1 MHERLVGTIILSRYG
16 AEVLTDNKV
25 VSENIAVPPRY
36 LRGATDGDKV
46 IVEILRDATRKQP
59 PMGKIIDVLGHSGE
73 NDTEMHAI
81 LAEYGLPYDYPKQA
95 EQEAAEIDSDISTQ
109 EIYRRRDMRDVLTF
123 TIDPFDAKDF
133 DDALS
138 FQIIKSP
145 NGETNGQMVNDQMV
159 NYEIGVHIADVTH
172 YIEQGSLLDEEA
184 YNRATSVYLVDR
196 TIPMLPERLCNELCS
211 LRPNE
216 DKLTM
221 SVIFTMDAKAKVLKH
236 KICRTI
242 IRSDVRLDY
251 DQAQAI
257 IDNQSEQG
265 ESVHGGTISGDVIAA
280 ITELNRLAGILREER
295 FRHGAIDF
303 EREEIKVLVDDQG
316 KPTGFKLEESTPSH
330 HLIEEFMLL
339 ANRTVAQQLSGTNK
353 DVVYR
358 VHDVP
363 DPDKI
368 EALSKF
374 VHQFGYSMHLP
385 KRDQKNENG
394 TRSATKAIKQ
404 LLANSTGSVEQ
415 ELIHTLAIRT
425 MPKAVYSTHNIG
437 HYGLAFPYY
446 THFTSPIRRYPD
458 MMVHRLVAKYI
469 LNSKQPTANGQQ
481 PMANNLEEACRHCSD
496 REQLAV
502 AAERA
507 SVKYK
512 QAEWMEQHLGET
524 FDGIVS
530 GVAEYGVYVQLADN
544 HCEGLL
550 HARDLGGEEFWAY
563 SEEEYSL
570 INERTGERL
579 TLGDKIRVEVL
590 RADALRRQIAFRRA
604 TTTQKR

>member
-1 MHERLVGTIILSRYG
+1 MHERIVGTIVLSRYG
-16 AEVLTDNKV
+16 AELLTDNKQY
-25 VSENIAVPPRY
+25 SENIAVAPRY
-36 LRGATDGDKV
+36 LHGATDGDKV
-46 IVEILRDATRKQP
+46 IVEIIHPATRKMP
-59 PMGKIIDVLGHSGE
+59 PMGKVVEVLGRAGNNE
-73 NDTEMHAI
+73 TEMHAI
-81 LAEYGLPYDYPKQA
+81 LAEYGLPYNYP
-95 EQEAAEIDSDISTQ
+95 QEAVAEAEEIDSDISTQ

-138 FQIIKSP
+138 FRRI
-145 NGETNGQMVNDQMV
+145 GEDE
-159 NYEIGVHIADVTH
+159 YEIGVHIADVTH
-172 YIEQGSLLDEEA
+172 YVQSGTLLDSEA
-184 YNRATSVYLVDR
+184 YNRGTSVYLVDR
-196 TIPMLPERLCNELCS
+196 TIPMLPERLCNFLCS

-221 SVIFTMDAKAKVLKH
+221 SVIFTMDSKAKVLKF

-242 IRSDVRLDY
+242 IRSDARLDY
-251 DQAQAI
+251 EQAQAI
-257 IDNQSEQG
+257 IDSDEASAKFG
-265 ESVHGGTISGDVIAA
+265 GDVASA
-280 ITELNRLAGILREER
+280 IRELNRLAAILREER
-295 FRHGAIDF
+295 FRHGAIEF
-303 EREEIKVLVDDQG
+303 EREEIKVLVDETG
-316 KPTGFKLEESTPSH
+316 TPTGFQLQESTPSH

-363 DPDKI
+363 DPDKV

-374 VHQFGYSMHLP
+374 VHKFGYSMRLP
-385 KRDQKNENG
+385 KKDQKNENG
-394 TRSATKAIKQ
+394 TRGATKAIKQ
-404 LLANSTGSVEQ
+404 LLSDSEGTVEQ

-469 LNSKQPTANGQQ
+469 LSGKTQTTMGD
-481 PMANNLEEACRHCSD
+481 LEEACQHCSD

-512 QAEWMEQHLGET
+512 QAEWLQNHIGEV

-530 GVAEYGVYVQLADN
+530 GVTEYGAYVQLTDS
-544 HCEGLL
+544 HCEGLI
-550 HARDLGGEEFWAY
+550 HVREMGGEDYWSFCEDDY
-563 SEEEYSL
+563 CL
-570 INERTGERL
+570 INDRTGEKL
-579 TLGDKIRVEVL
+579 TLGDRIRVEVI
-590 RADALRRQIAFRRA
+590 RADALQRRIDFRRA
-604 TTTQKR
+604 

>member
-1 MHERLVGTIILSRYG
+1 MHEKFVGTLLLTRYG
-16 AEVLTDNKV
+16 AEVLTDHKQ
-25 VSENIAVPPRY
+25 VSENIAVAPRY
-36 LRGATDGDKV
+36 LRGAEDGDKV
-46 IVEILRDATRKQP
+46 IVEIIHPATNKRP
-59 PMGKIIDVLGHSGE
+59 PMGKIVEVLGRGGE

-81 LAEYGLPYDYPKQA
+81 LAEYGLPFDYPHEVELEA
-95 EQEAAEIDSDISTQ
+95 EEIDSDISTQ

-138 FQIIKSP
+138 FRQT
-145 NGETNGQMVNDQMV
+145 GDDEFEV
-159 NYEIGVHIADVTH
+159 GVHIADVTH
-172 YIEQGSLLDEEA
+172 YVTPGTLLDSEA

-196 TIPMLPERLCNELCS
+196 TIPMLPERLCNDLCS

-216 DKLTM
+216 DKLCM
-221 SVIFTMDAKAKVLKH
+221 SVIFTMDSKAKVSKH
-236 KICRTI
+236 KISRTI

-251 DQAQAI
+251 EQAQEI
-257 IDNQSEQG
+257 IDERLAAG
-265 ESVHGGTISGDVIAA
+265 LSVHGGEIGGDVIGA
-280 ITELNRLAGILREER
+280 ITQLHAMATILREER

-303 EREEIKVLVDDQG
+303 EREEIKVLVDEQG

-339 ANRTVAQQLSGTNK
+339 ANRTVAQQLSGSNK

-363 DPDKI
+363 DPDKV

-374 VHQFGYSMHLP
+374 VHQFGYSMRLP
-385 KRDQKNENG
+385 KKDSKNENG
-394 TRSATKAIKQ
+394 TKGATKAIKH
-404 LLANSTGSVEQ
+404 LLAESAGTVEQ

-458 MMVHRLVAKYI
+458 MMVHRLVAKY
-469 LNSKQPTANGQQ
+469 LLSGKAQSTMGD
-481 PMANNLEEACRHCSD
+481 LEEACRHCSD

-512 QAEWMEQHLGET
+512 QAEWMEQHVGEV

-530 GVAEYGVYVQLADN
+530 GVTEYGLYVQLNDT

-550 HARDLGGEEFWAY
+550 HMRELGNDYWSYCEKDY
-563 SEEEYSL
+563 CIL
-570 INERTGERL
+570 NERTGEKL
-579 TLGDKIRVEVL
+579 TLGDRIRVEVL
-590 RADALRRQIAFRRA
+590 RADALRRQIDFRRA
-604 TTTQKR
+604 KQDK

>member
-1 MHERLVGTIILSRYG
+1 MHERLVGTLILSRYG

-25 VSENIAVPPRY
+25 VSENVAVAPRY
-36 LRGATDGDKV
+36 LHGAEDGDKV
-46 IVEILRDATRKQP
+46 IVEIIHPATRKQP
-59 PMGKIIDVLGHSGE
+59 PMGKVVDVLGHSGD
-73 NDTEMHAI
+73 NDAEMHAI
-81 LAEYGLPYDYPKQA
+81 LAEFGLPYDYPKEA
-95 EQEAAEIDSDISTQ
+95 EQEAGEIDSDISTQ

-138 FQIIKSP
+138 FRQIS
-145 NGETNGQMVNDQMV
+145 ESE
-159 NYEIGVHIADVTH
+159 YEIGVHIADVTH
-172 YIEQGSLLDEEA
+172 YVEQGTLLDSEA

-221 SVIFTMDAKAKVLKH
+221 SVIFTMDEKAKVLKH

-257 IDNQSEQG
+257 IDGQAEQG
-265 ESVHGGTISGDVIAA
+265 ESAHGGTICGDVIAA
-280 ITELNRLAGILREER
+280 IAELNRLAGILREDR

-303 EREEIKVLVDDQG
+303 EREEIKVLVDEKG

-374 VHQFGYSMHLP
+374 VHQFGYSMNLP

-394 TRSATKAIKQ
+394 TRSATKAIKK
-404 LLANSTGSVEQ
+404 LLSDSTGSVEQ

-425 MPKAVYSTHNIG
+425 MPKAFYSTHNIG

-458 MMVHRLVAKYI
+458 MMVHRLVSKYLLSGKAQSTI
-469 LNSKQPTANGQQ
+469 GD
-481 PMANNLEEACRHCSD
+481 LEESCRHCSD

-512 QAEWMEQHLGET
+512 QAEWMEQHLGEA

-530 GVAEYGVYVQLADN
+530 GVTDYGLYVQLTES

-550 HARDLGGEEFWAY
+550 HVRDLG
-563 SEEEYSL
+563 SEEYWAFSEENYCL
-570 INERTGERL
+570 VNEHTGEKL

-590 RADALRRQIAFRRA
+590 RADALRRQINF
-604 TTTQKR
+604 KRVDSR

>member
-1 MHERLVGTIILSRYG
+1 MHERLVGTLILSRYG

-36 LRGATDGDKV
+36 LRGAEDGDKV
-46 IVEILRDATRKQP
+46 IVEIIHAATRKQP
-59 PMGKIIDVLGHSGE
+59 PMGKVIDVLGHSGD
-73 NDTEMHAI
+73 NDAEMHAI
-81 LAEYGLPYDYPKQA
+81 LAEFGLPYDYPKQA

-138 FQIIKSP
+138 FRQISDS
-145 NGETNGQMVNDQMV
+145 E
-159 NYEIGVHIADVTH
+159 YEIGVHIADVTH
-172 YIEQGSLLDEEA
+172 YVEQGTLLDSEA

-280 ITELNRLAGILREER
+280 IAELNRLAGILREDR

-303 EREEIKVLVDDQG
+303 EREEIKVLVDEQG

-394 TRSATKAIKQ
+394 TRSATKAIKK
-404 LLANSTGSVEQ
+404 LLSDSTGSVEQ

-425 MPKAVYSTHNIG
+425 MPKAFYSTHNIG

-458 MMVHRLVAKYI
+458 MMVHRLVSKYLLSGKTQSTI
-469 LNSKQPTANGQQ
+469 GD
-481 PMANNLEEACRHCSD
+481 LEESCRHCSD

-512 QAEWMEQHLGET
+512 QAEWMEQHLGEA

-530 GVAEYGVYVQLADN
+530 GVTDYGLYVQLTDS

-550 HARDLGGEEFWAY
+550 HVRDLGGEEFWAF
-563 SEEEYSL
+563 SEENYCL
-570 INERTGERL
+570 INERTGEKL

-590 RADALRRQIAFRRA
+590 RADALRRQINFKRV
-604 TTTQKR
+604 QKTNN

>member
-1 MHERLVGTIILSRYG
+1 MHERLVGTLILSRYG
-16 AEVLTDNKV
+16 AEVLTDNKI

-36 LRGATDGDKV
+36 LRGAEDGDKV
-46 IVEILRDATRKQP
+46 IVEIIHPATRKQP
-59 PMGKIIDVLGHSGE
+59 PTGKVIDVLGHSGD
-73 NDTEMHAI
+73 NDAEMHAI
-81 LAEYGLPYDYPKQA
+81 LAEYGLPYDYPKAA

-109 EIYRRRDMRDVLTF
+109 EIYRRRDLRDVLTF

-138 FQIIKSP
+138 FKIIKSP
-145 NGETNGQMVNDQMV
+145 NGEINDQMVNDQMV

-172 YIEQGSLLDEEA
+172 YVAQGTLLDEEA

-221 SVIFTMDAKAKVLKH
+221 SVIFTIDSSAKVLKH

-251 DQAQAI
+251 DQAQQI
-257 IDNQSEQG
+257 IDGQIGIS
-265 ESVHGGTISGDVIAA
+265 ESVHGGQITGDVIQA
-280 ITELNRLAGILREER
+280 ITQLNRLAGILREER
-295 FRHGAIDF
+295 FRHGAIAF
-303 EREEIKVLVDDQG
+303 EREEIKVLVDDKG

-363 DPDKI
+363 DSDKV

-374 VHQFGYSMHLP
+374 VKQFGYSMQLP

-394 TRSATKAIKQ
+394 TRSATKAIKH
-404 LLANSTGSVEQ
+404 LLAESEGTVEQ

-458 MMVHRLVAKYI
+458 MMVHRLVTKYI
-469 LNSKQPTANGQQ
+469 LTGKQQSTIGD
-481 PMANNLEEACRHCSD
+481 LEESCRHCSD

-512 QAEWMEQHLGET
+512 QAEWMEQHIGEQ

-530 GVAEYGVYVQLADN
+530 GVTEYGLYVQLTET

-550 HARDLGGEEFWAY
+550 HVRDLGNEDYWTF
-563 SEEEYSL
+563 SEEDYCL
-570 INERTGERL
+570 LNNRTGEKL
-579 TLGDKIRVEVL
+579 TLGDKIRVVVL
-590 RADALRRQIAFRRA
+590 RADALRRQINFKRA
-604 TTTQKR
+604 ETSNQ

>member
-25 VSENIAVPPRY
+25 VSENIAIPPRY

-46 IVEILRDATRKQP
+46 IVEILRPATRKQP
-59 PMGKIIDVLGHSGE
+59 PMGKIVDVLGHSGE

-95 EQEAAEIDSDISTQ
+95 EQQAAEIDSDISTQ
-109 EIYRRRDMRDVLTF
+109 EIYRRRDMRDILTF

-145 NGETNGQMVNDQMV
+145 NGETNGQMV

-242 IRSDVRLDY
+242 IRSDARLDY

-257 IDNQSEQG
+257 IDAANGQQPTANSQQPIANSQV
-265 ESVHGGTISGDVIAA
+265 ESA
-280 ITELNRLAGILREER
+280 ITELNKLAGILREER

-303 EREEIKVLVDDQG
+303 EREEIKVLVDEQG

-404 LLANSTGSVEQ
+404 LLADSTGSVEQ

-458 MMVHRLVAKYI
+458 MMVHRLVSKYLLSGKAQSTI
-469 LNSKQPTANGQQ
+469 GD
-481 PMANNLEEACRHCSD
+481 LEEACRHCSD

-530 GVAEYGVYVQLADN
+530 GVTEYGVYVQLADN

-563 SEEEYSL
+563 SEDEYSL

>member
-1 MHERLVGTIILSRYG
+1 MHERLVGTLILSRYG

-36 LRGATDGDKV
+36 LRGAEDGDKV
-46 IVEILRDATRKQP
+46 IVEIIHAATRKQP
-59 PMGKIIDVLGHSGE
+59 PMGKVIDVLGHSGD
-73 NDTEMHAI
+73 NDAEMHAI
-81 LAEYGLPYDYPKQA
+81 LAEFGLPYDYPKQA
-95 EQEAAEIDSDISTQ
+95 EQEAAGIDSDISTQ

-138 FQIIKSP
+138 FRQISDS
-145 NGETNGQMVNDQMV
+145 E
-159 NYEIGVHIADVTH
+159 YEIGVHIADVTH
-172 YIEQGSLLDEEA
+172 YVEQGTLLDSEA

-280 ITELNRLAGILREER
+280 IAELNRLAGILREDR

-303 EREEIKVLVDDQG
+303 EREEIKVLVDEQG

-394 TRSATKAIKQ
+394 TRSATKAIKK
-404 LLANSTGSVEQ
+404 LLSDSTGSVEQ

-425 MPKAVYSTHNIG
+425 MPKAFYSTHNIG

-458 MMVHRLVAKYI
+458 MMVHRLVSKYLLSGKTQSTI
-469 LNSKQPTANGQQ
+469 GD
-481 PMANNLEEACRHCSD
+481 LEESCRHCSD

-512 QAEWMEQHLGET
+512 QAEWMEQHLGEA

-530 GVAEYGVYVQLADN
+530 GVTDYGLYVQLTDS

-550 HARDLGGEEFWAY
+550 HVRDLGGEEFWAF
-563 SEEEYSL
+563 SEENYCL
-570 INERTGERL
+570 INERTGEKL

-590 RADALRRQIAFRRA
+590 RADALRRQINFKRV
-604 TTTQKR
+604 QKTNN

>member
-1 MHERLVGTIILSRYG
+1 MHERLVGTLILSRYG

-36 LRGATDGDKV
+36 LRGAEDGDKV
-46 IVEILRDATRKQP
+46 IVEIIHAATRKQP
-59 PMGKIIDVLGHSGE
+59 PMGKVIDVLGHSGD
-73 NDTEMHAI
+73 NDAEMHAI
-81 LAEYGLPYDYPKQA
+81 LAEFGLPYDYPKQA

-138 FQIIKSP
+138 FRQISDS
-145 NGETNGQMVNDQMV
+145 E
-159 NYEIGVHIADVTH
+159 YEIGVHIADVTH
-172 YIEQGSLLDEEA
+172 YVEQGTLLDSEA

-280 ITELNRLAGILREER
+280 IAELNRLAGILREDR

-303 EREEIKVLVDDQG
+303 EREEIKVLVDEQG

-394 TRSATKAIKQ
+394 TRFATKAIKK
-404 LLANSTGSVEQ
+404 LLSDSTGSVEQ

-425 MPKAVYSTHNIG
+425 MPKAFYSTHNIG

-458 MMVHRLVAKYI
+458 MMVHRLVSKYLLSGKTQSTI
-469 LNSKQPTANGQQ
+469 GD
-481 PMANNLEEACRHCSD
+481 LEESCRHCSD

-512 QAEWMEQHLGET
+512 QAEWMEQHLGEA

-530 GVAEYGVYVQLADN
+530 GVTDYGLYVQLTDS

-550 HARDLGGEEFWAY
+550 HVRDLGGEEFWAF
-563 SEEEYSL
+563 SEENYCL
-570 INERTGERL
+570 INERTGEKL

-590 RADALRRQIAFRRA
+590 RADALRRQINFKRV
-604 TTTQKR
+604 QKTNN

>member
-1 MHERLVGTIILSRYG
+1 
-16 AEVLTDNKV
+16 
-25 VSENIAVPPRY
+25 
-36 LRGATDGDKV
+36 
-46 IVEILRDATRKQP
+46 
-59 PMGKIIDVLGHSGE
+59 
-73 NDTEMHAI
+73 
-81 LAEYGLPYDYPKQA
+81 
-95 EQEAAEIDSDISTQ
+95 
-109 EIYRRRDMRDVLTF
+109 
-123 TIDPFDAKDF
+123 
-133 DDALS
+133 
-138 FQIIKSP
+138 
-145 NGETNGQMVNDQMV
+145 MV

-172 YIEQGSLLDEEA
+172 YVAQGTLLDEEA

-221 SVIFTMDAKAKVLKH
+221 SVIFTMDSSAKVLKH

-251 DQAQAI
+251 EQAQQI
-257 IDNQSEQG
+257 IDGQTQCG
-265 ESVHGGTISGDVIAA
+265 ESVHGGQITGDVMQA
-280 ITELNRLAGILREER
+280 IQQLNRLAGILREDR
-295 FRHGAIDF
+295 FRHGAIAF

-363 DPDKI
+363 DPDKV

-374 VHQFGYSMHLP
+374 VKQFGYSMQLP

-394 TRSATKAIKQ
+394 TRSATKAIKH
-404 LLANSTGSVEQ
+404 LLAESEGTVEQ

-458 MMVHRLVAKYI
+458 MMVHRLVTKYI
-469 LNSKQPTANGQQ
+469 LTGKAQSTIGD
-481 PMANNLEEACRHCSD
+481 LEESCRHCSD

-512 QAEWMEQHLGET
+512 QAEWMEQHIGEQ

-530 GVAEYGVYVQLADN
+530 GVTEYGLYVQLTET

-550 HARDLGGEEFWAY
+550 HVRDLGNEDYWTF
-563 SEEEYSL
+563 SEDDYCL
-570 INERTGERL
+570 LNNRTGEKL
-579 TLGDKIRVEVL
+579 TLGDKIRVVVL
-590 RADALRRQIAFRRA
+590 RADALRRQINFKRA
-604 TTTQKR
+604 ETETDRQ

>member
-1 MHERLVGTIILSRYG
+1 MHERLVGTLILSRYG
-16 AEVLTDNKV
+16 AEVLTDNKI

-36 LRGATDGDKV
+36 LRGAEDGDKV
-46 IVEILRDATRKQP
+46 IVEIIHPATRKQP
-59 PMGKIIDVLGHSGE
+59 PTGKVIDVLGHSGD
-73 NDTEMHAI
+73 NDAEMHAI
-81 LAEYGLPYDYPKQA
+81 LAEYGLPYDYPKAA

-109 EIYRRRDMRDVLTF
+109 EIYRRRDLRDVLTF

-138 FQIIKSP
+138 FKIIKSP
-145 NGETNGQMVNDQMV
+145 NGEINDQMV

-172 YIEQGSLLDEEA
+172 YVAQGTLLDEEA

-221 SVIFTMDAKAKVLKH
+221 SVIFTIDSSAKVLKH

-251 DQAQAI
+251 DQAQQI
-257 IDNQSEQG
+257 IDGQIGISESG
-265 ESVHGGTISGDVIAA
+265 HGGQITGDVIQA
-280 ITELNRLAGILREER
+280 ITQLNRLAGILREER
-295 FRHGAIDF
+295 FRHGAIAF
-303 EREEIKVLVDDQG
+303 EREEIKVLVDDKG

-363 DPDKI
+363 DPDKV

-374 VHQFGYSMHLP
+374 VKQFGYSMQLP

-394 TRSATKAIKQ
+394 TRSTTKTIKH
-404 LLANSTGSVEQ
+404 LLAESEGTVEQ

-458 MMVHRLVAKYI
+458 MMVHRLVTKYI
-469 LNSKQPTANGQQ
+469 MTGKQQSTIGD
-481 PMANNLEEACRHCSD
+481 LEESCRHCSD

-512 QAEWMEQHLGET
+512 QAEWMEQHIGEQ

-530 GVAEYGVYVQLADN
+530 GVTEYGLYVQLTET

-550 HARDLGGEEFWAY
+550 HVRDLGNEDYWTF
-563 SEEEYSL
+563 SEEDYCL
-570 INERTGERL
+570 LNNRTGEKL
-579 TLGDKIRVEVL
+579 TLGDKIRVVVL
-590 RADALRRQIAFRRA
+590 RADALRRQINFKRA
-604 TTTQKR
+604 ETSNQ

>member
-1 MHERLVGTIILSRYG
+1 MRERLVGTIILSRYG

-36 LRGATDGDKV
+36 LRGAEDGDKV
-46 IVEILRDATRKQP
+46 IVEIIHPATRKQP
-59 PMGKIIDVLGHSGE
+59 PMGKVVDVLGHSGD
-73 NDTEMHAI
+73 NDAEMHAI
-81 LAEYGLPYDYPKQA
+81 LAEFGLPYDYPKEA
-95 EQEAAEIDSDISTQ
+95 ELEAQEIDSDISTQ

-138 FQIIKSP
+138 FRQISDS
-145 NGETNGQMVNDQMV
+145 E
-159 NYEIGVHIADVTH
+159 YEIGVHIADVTH
-172 YIEQGSLLDEEA
+172 YVEQGTLLDSEA

-221 SVIFTMDAKAKVLKH
+221 SVIFTMDSKAKVLKH

-257 IDNQSEQG
+257 IDGQAEQG

-280 ITELNRLAGILREER
+280 IAELNRLAGILREDR

-303 EREEIKVLVDDQG
+303 EREEIKVLVDEKG
-316 KPTGFKLEESTPSH
+316 KPTGFKMEESTPSH

-374 VHQFGYSMHLP
+374 VHQFGYSMNLP

-394 TRSATKAIKQ
+394 TRSATKAIKK
-404 LLANSTGSVEQ
+404 LLSDSTGSVEQ

-425 MPKAVYSTHNIG
+425 MPKAFYSTHNIG

-458 MMVHRLVAKYI
+458 MMVHRLVNKYLLTGKAQSTI
-469 LNSKQPTANGQQ
+469 GD
-481 PMANNLEEACRHCSD
+481 LEESCRHCSD

-512 QAEWMEQHLGET
+512 QAEWMEQHLGEA

-530 GVAEYGVYVQLADN
+530 GVTDYGLYVQLTDS

-550 HARDLGGEEFWAY
+550 HVRDLGSEEFWAF
-563 SEEEYSL
+563 SEENYCL
-570 INERTGERL
+570 VNERTGEKL

-590 RADALRRQIAFRRA
+590 RADALRRQINF
-604 TTTQKR
+604 KRVQQ

>member
-1 MHERLVGTIILSRYG
+1 MHERIVGTIVLSRYG
-16 AEVLTDNKV
+16 AELLTDNKQY
-25 VSENIAVPPRY
+25 SENIAVAPRY
-36 LRGATDGDKV
+36 LHGATDGDKV
-46 IVEILRDATRKQP
+46 IVEIIHPATRKMP
-59 PMGKIIDVLGHSGE
+59 PMGKVVEVLGRAGNNE
-73 NDTEMHAI
+73 TEMHAI
-81 LAEYGLPYDYPKQA
+81 LAEYGLPYNYP
-95 EQEAAEIDSDISTQ
+95 QEAVAEAEEIDSDISTQ
-109 EIYRRRDMRDVLTF
+109 EIYRRRNMRDVLTF

-138 FQIIKSP
+138 FRRT
-145 NGETNGQMVNDQMV
+145 GEDE
-159 NYEIGVHIADVTH
+159 YEIGVHIADVTH
-172 YIEQGSLLDEEA
+172 YVQSGTLLDSEA
-184 YNRATSVYLVDR
+184 YNRGTSVYLVDR
-196 TIPMLPERLCNELCS
+196 TIPMLPERLCNFLCS

-221 SVIFTMDAKAKVLKH
+221 SVIFTMDSKAKVLKF

-242 IRSDVRLDY
+242 IRSDARLDY
-251 DQAQAI
+251 EQAQAI
-257 IDNQSEQG
+257 IDSDEASAKFG
-265 ESVHGGTISGDVIAA
+265 GDVASA
-280 ITELNRLAGILREER
+280 IRELNRLAAILREER
-295 FRHGAIDF
+295 FRHGAIEF
-303 EREEIKVLVDDQG
+303 EREEIKVLVDEKG
-316 KPTGFKLEESTPSH
+316 TPTGFQLQESTPSH

-363 DPDKI
+363 DPDKV

-374 VHQFGYSMHLP
+374 VHKFGYSMRLP
-385 KRDQKNENG
+385 KKDQKNENG
-394 TRSATKAIKQ
+394 TRGATKAIKQ
-404 LLANSTGSVEQ
+404 LLSDSEGTVEQ

-469 LNSKQPTANGQQ
+469 LSGKTQTTMGD
-481 PMANNLEEACRHCSD
+481 LEEACQHCSD

-512 QAEWMEQHLGET
+512 QAEWLQNHIGEV

-530 GVAEYGVYVQLADN
+530 GVTEYGAYVQLTDS
-544 HCEGLL
+544 HCEGLI
-550 HARDLGGEEFWAY
+550 HVREMGGEDYWSFCEDDY
-563 SEEEYSL
+563 CL
-570 INERTGERL
+570 INDRTGEKL
-579 TLGDKIRVEVL
+579 TLGDRIRVEVI
-590 RADALRRQIAFRRA
+590 RADALQRRIDFRRA
-604 TTTQKR
+604 

>member
-1 MHERLVGTIILSRYG
+1 MHERILGTLILSRYG
-16 AEVLTDNKV
+16 AEVLTDRKQ
-25 VSENIAVPPRY
+25 SGENIAVAPRY
-36 LRGATDGDKV
+36 WHGATDGDKV
-46 IVEILRDATRKQP
+46 IVEIIHPATRKRP
-59 PMGKIIDVLGHSGE
+59 PMGKIVEVLGQSGE
-73 NDTEMHAI
+73 NETEMHAI
-81 LAEYGLPYDYPKQA
+81 LAEFGLPYDYPEEA
-95 EQEAAEIDSDISTQ
+95 VAAAETIGSDISTQ
-109 EIYRRRDMRDVLTF
+109 EVYRRRDMRDVFTF
-123 TIDPFDAKDF
+123 TIDPADAKDF

-138 FQIIKSP
+138 FRPS
-145 NGETNGQMVNDQMV
+145 GENEFEV
-159 NYEIGVHIADVTH
+159 GVHIADVTH
-172 YIEQGSLLDEEA
+172 YVELGGVLDNEA

-221 SVIFTMDAKAKVLKH
+221 SVIFTLDSQAKVLKH

-242 IRSDVRLDY
+242 IRSDVRLNY
-251 DQAQAI
+251 EQAQEI
-257 IDNQSEQG
+257 IDA
-265 ESVHGGTISGDVIAA
+265 ESASAADDQLTIAVKQ
-280 ITELNRLAGILREER
+280 LNRLAAILREER
-295 FRHGAIDF
+295 FRHGAIEF
-303 EREEIKVLVDDQG
+303 ERDEIKVLVDDKG
-316 KPTGFKLEESTPSH
+316 KPTGFALQESTPSH

-339 ANRTVAQQLSGTNK
+339 ANRTVAMQLSGTNK

-363 DPDKI
+363 DPDKV

-385 KRDQKNENG
+385 KRDKKNENG
-394 TRSATKAIKQ
+394 TRAATKAIKR
-404 LLANSTGSVEQ
+404 LLEESTGSIEQ
-415 ELIHTLAIRT
+415 ELIHTLAVRT

-469 LNSKQPTANGQQ
+469 LGSKQPAAAGQTV
-481 PMANNLEEACRHCSD
+481 MNDLEEACRHCSD

-512 QAEWMEQHLGET
+512 QAEWMAEHIGET
-524 FDGIVS
+524 FDGIIS
-530 GVAEYGVYVQLADN
+530 GVTEYGVYVQLN
-544 HCEGLL
+544 ETHCEGLL
-550 HARDLGGEEFWAY
+550 HMRELSAGREDYWTFNED
-563 SEEEYSL
+563 EYC
-570 INERTGERL
+570 IVNERTGEKL
-579 TLGDKIRVEVL
+579 TLGDPIRVAVL
-590 RADALRRQIAFRRA
+590 TADALRRQIAFRRA
-604 TTTQKR
+604 

>member
-1 MHERLVGTIILSRYG
+1 MHERLVGTLILSRYG

-25 VSENIAVPPRY
+25 VSENVAVAPRY
-36 LRGATDGDKV
+36 LHGAEDGDKV
-46 IVEILRDATRKQP
+46 IVEIIHPATRKQP
-59 PMGKIIDVLGHSGE
+59 PMGKVVDVLGHSGD
-73 NDTEMHAI
+73 NDAEMHAI
-81 LAEYGLPYDYPKQA
+81 LAEFGLPYDYPKEA
-95 EQEAAEIDSDISTQ
+95 EQEAGEIDSDISTQ

-138 FQIIKSP
+138 FRQIS
-145 NGETNGQMVNDQMV
+145 ESE
-159 NYEIGVHIADVTH
+159 YEIGVHIADVTH
-172 YIEQGSLLDEEA
+172 YVEQGTLLDSEA

-221 SVIFTMDAKAKVLKH
+221 SVIFTMDEKAKVLKH

-257 IDNQSEQG
+257 IDGQAEQG
-265 ESVHGGTISGDVIAA
+265 ESAHGGTICGDVIAA
-280 ITELNRLAGILREER
+280 IAELNRLAGILREDR

-303 EREEIKVLVDDQG
+303 EREEIKVLVDAQG

-374 VHQFGYSMHLP
+374 VHQFGYSMNLP

-394 TRSATKAIKQ
+394 TRSATKAIKK
-404 LLANSTGSVEQ
+404 LLSDSTGSVEQ

-425 MPKAVYSTHNIG
+425 MPKAFYSTHNIG

-458 MMVHRLVAKYI
+458 MMVHRLVSKYLLSGKAQSTI
-469 LNSKQPTANGQQ
+469 GD
-481 PMANNLEEACRHCSD
+481 LEESCRHCSD

-512 QAEWMEQHLGET
+512 QAEWMEQHLGEA

-530 GVAEYGVYVQLADN
+530 GVTDYGLYVQLTES

-550 HARDLGGEEFWAY
+550 HVRDLG
-563 SEEEYSL
+563 SEEYWAFSEENYCL
-570 INERTGERL
+570 VNEHTGEKL
-579 TLGDKIRVEVL
+579 TLGDKIRVEVI
-590 RADALRRQIAFRRA
+590 RADALRRQINF
-604 TTTQKR
+604 KRVDSR

>member
-1 MHERLVGTIILSRYG
+1 MHERLVGTLILTRYG
-16 AEVLTDNKV
+16 AEVLTDNKQS
-25 VSENIAVPPRY
+25 SENIAVAPRY

-46 IVEILRDATRKQP
+46 IVEIIHPATRKNP
-59 PMGKIIDVLGHSGE
+59 PMGKIVEVLGRTGDNE
-73 NDTEMHAI
+73 AEMHAI
-81 LAEYGLPYDYPKQA
+81 LAEFGLPYDYPQA
-95 EQEAAEIDSDISTQ
+95 AIAEAEEIDSDISTQ
-109 EIYRRRDMRDVLTF
+109 EIYRRRDMRDALTF

-138 FQIIKSP
+138 FRQTGD
-145 NGETNGQMVNDQMV
+145 GE
-159 NYEIGVHIADVTH
+159 YEIGVHIADVTH
-172 YIEQGSLLDEEA
+172 YVQPGTLLDEEA

-221 SVIFTMDAKAKVLKH
+221 SVIFSMDANAKVLKH

-251 DQAQAI
+251 EQAQAI
-257 IDNQSEQG
+257 IDDQPTSDI
-265 ESVHGGTISGDVIAA
+265 SVHGGIIGGDVVLA
-280 ITELNRLAGILREER
+280 IKELNRLADILRLER
-295 FRHGAIDF
+295 FRHGAIEF
-303 EREEIKVLVDDQG
+303 EREEVKVLVDDKG
-316 KPTGFKLEESTPSH
+316 RPTGFQLQESTPSH

-339 ANRTVAQQLSGTNK
+339 ANRTIAMQLSGTNK

-363 DPDKI
+363 DPDKVD
-368 EALSKF
+368 ALSKF
-374 VHQFGYSMHLP
+374 VHKFGYSMRLP
-385 KRDQKNENG
+385 KKDQKNENG
-394 TRSATKAIKQ
+394 TRAATKAIKT
-404 LLANSTGSVEQ
+404 LLSDSTGTPEQ

-469 LNSKQPTANGQQ
+469 LSGKQQSTMGD
-481 PMANNLEEACRHCSD
+481 LEEACTHCSD

-512 QAEWMEQHLGET
+512 QAEWLEQHIGEV

-530 GVAEYGVYVQLADN
+530 GVTEYGAYVQLIDT

-550 HARDLGGEEFWAY
+550 HVREMGSEDYWSY
-563 SEEEYSL
+563 SEDEYCL
-570 INERTGERL
+570 VNENTGEKL
-579 TLGDKIRVEVL
+579 TLGDRIRVEVI
-590 RADALRRQIAFRRA
+590 RADALRRQIDFRRA
-604 TTTQKR
+604 

>member
-1 MHERLVGTIILSRYG
+1 MHERLVGTLILSRYG
-16 AEVLTDNKV
+16 AEVLTDRKQ
-25 VSENIAVPPRY
+25 VSENIAVAPRY
-36 LRGATDGDKV
+36 LRGANDGDKV
-46 IVEILRDATRKQP
+46 IVEIIHPATRKNP
-59 PMGKIIDVLGHSGE
+59 PMGKIVEVLGHAGDNE
-73 NDTEMHAI
+73 TEMHAI
-81 LAEYGLPYDYPKQA
+81 LAEYGLPYDYPREA
-95 EQEAAEIDSDISTQ
+95 EQEALEMDSDISTQ
-109 EIYRRRDMRDVLTF
+109 EIYRRRDMRDVLTL

-138 FQIIKSP
+138 FRQT
-145 NGETNGQMVNDQMV
+145 GDDEF
-159 NYEIGVHIADVTH
+159 EIGVHIADVTH
-172 YIEQGSLLDEEA
+172 YVESGTLLDSEA

-221 SVIFTMDAKAKVLKH
+221 SVIFIMDAKAKVLKQ
-236 KICRTI
+236 KICRTV

-251 DQAQAI
+251 EQAQDI
-257 IDNQSEQG
+257 IDERPMPE
-265 ESVHGGTISGDVIAA
+265 ESVHGGVIGGDVVAA
-280 ITELNRLAGILREER
+280 VRQLNSLAGILREER
-295 FRHGAIDF
+295 FRHGAIEF
-303 EREEIKVLVDDQG
+303 EREEVKVLVDEQG

-339 ANRTVAQQLSGTNK
+339 ANRTIAMQLSGTNK

-363 DPDKI
+363 DPDKV

-374 VHQFGYSMHLP
+374 VNKFGYSMRLP
-385 KRDQKNENG
+385 KKDQKNENG
-394 TRSATKAIKQ
+394 SKGATKAIKH
-404 LLANSTGSVEQ
+404 LLSESSGTPEQ
-415 ELIHTLAIRT
+415 ELIHTLAVRT

-469 LNSKQPTANGQQ
+469 LSGKAQSTMGD
-481 PMANNLEEACRHCSD
+481 LEEACRHCSD

-512 QAEWMEQHLGET
+512 QAEWMEQHIGEV

-530 GVAEYGVYVQLADN
+530 GVTEYGAYVQLNDT

-550 HARDLGGEEFWAY
+550 HVREMGTEAY
-563 SEEEYSL
+563 WSFSEDEYCL
-570 INERTGERL
+570 INDHTGEKL
-579 TLGDKIRVEVL
+579 TLGDRIRVEVI
-590 RADALRRQIAFRRA
+590 RADALQRRIDFRRA
-604 TTTQKR
+604 KQNE

>member
-1 MHERLVGTIILSRYG
+1 MHERLVGTLILSRYG
-16 AEVLTDNKV
+16 AEVLTDNKQ
-25 VSENIAVPPRY
+25 VSENIAVAPRY
-36 LRGATDGDKV
+36 LRGANDGDKV
-46 IVEILRDATRKQP
+46 IVEIIHPATRKNP
-59 PMGKIIDVLGHSGE
+59 PMGKIVEVLGRAGDNE
-73 NDTEMHAI
+73 TEMHAI
-81 LAEYGLPYDYPKQA
+81 LAEYGLPYDYPQEA
-95 EQEAAEIDSDISTQ
+95 EQEASEMDSDISTR
-109 EIYRRRDMRDVLTF
+109 EIYRRRDMRDVLTL

-138 FQIIKSP
+138 FCRT
-145 NGETNGQMVNDQMV
+145 GDDE
-159 NYEIGVHIADVTH
+159 YEIGVHIADVTH
-172 YIEQGSLLDEEA
+172 YVEPGSLLDTEA

-196 TIPMLPERLCNELCS
+196 TIPMLPERLCNDLCS

-221 SVIFTMDAKAKVLKH
+221 SVIFTMDGKAKVLKQ
-236 KICRTI
+236 KICRTV

-251 DQAQAI
+251 EQAQDI
-257 IDNQSEQG
+257 IDDRPLQE
-265 ESVHGGTISGDVIAA
+265 ESVHGGIIGGDVIDA
-280 ITELNRLAGILREER
+280 IKQLNSLACILREER

-303 EREEIKVLVDDQG
+303 EREEIKVLVDEQG
-316 KPTGFKLEESTPSH
+316 RPTGFKLEESTPSH

-339 ANRTVAQQLSGTNK
+339 ANRTIAMQLSGTNK

-358 VHDVP
+358 VHEVP
-363 DPDKI
+363 DPDKV

-374 VHQFGYSMHLP
+374 VNKFGYSMRLP
-385 KRDQKNENG
+385 KKDQKNENG
-394 TRSATKAIKQ
+394 TKGATKAIKR
-404 LLANSTGSVEQ
+404 LLAESSGTPEQ
-415 ELIHTLAIRT
+415 ELIHTLAVRT

-469 LNSKQPTANGQQ
+469 LSGKAQSAMGD
-481 PMANNLEEACRHCSD
+481 LEEACRHCSD

-512 QAEWMEQHLGET
+512 QAEWMEQHIGEV

-530 GVAEYGVYVQLADN
+530 GVTEYGVYVQLNDT

-550 HARDLGGEEFWAY
+550 HVREMGSEAY
-563 SEEEYSL
+563 WSFCEDEYCL
-570 INERTGERL
+570 LNDHTGEKL
-579 TLGDKIRVEVL
+579 TLGDRIRVEVI
-590 RADALRRQIAFRRA
+590 RADALQRRIDFRRA
-604 TTTQKR
+604 KPNE

>member
-1 MHERLVGTIILSRYG
+1 MHERLVGTLILSRYG

-36 LRGATDGDKV
+36 LRGAEDGDKV
-46 IVEILRDATRKQP
+46 IVEIIHAATRKQP
-59 PMGKIIDVLGHSGE
+59 PMGKVIDVLGHSGD
-73 NDTEMHAI
+73 NDAEMHAI
-81 LAEYGLPYDYPKQA
+81 LAEFGLPYDYPKQA
-95 EQEAAEIDSDISTQ
+95 EQEAAGIDSDISTQ

-138 FQIIKSP
+138 FRQISDS
-145 NGETNGQMVNDQMV
+145 E
-159 NYEIGVHIADVTH
+159 YEIGVHIADVTH
-172 YIEQGSLLDEEA
+172 YVEQGTLLDSEA

-280 ITELNRLAGILREER
+280 IAELNRLAGILREER

-303 EREEIKVLVDDQG
+303 EREEIKVLVDEQG

-394 TRSATKAIKQ
+394 TRSATKAIKK
-404 LLANSTGSVEQ
+404 LLSDSTGSVEQ

-425 MPKAVYSTHNIG
+425 MPKAFYSTHNIG

-458 MMVHRLVAKYI
+458 MMVHRLVSKYLLSGKTQSTI
-469 LNSKQPTANGQQ
+469 GD
-481 PMANNLEEACRHCSD
+481 LEESCRHCSD

-512 QAEWMEQHLGET
+512 QAEWMEQHLGEA

-530 GVAEYGVYVQLADN
+530 GVTDYGLYVQLTDS

-550 HARDLGGEEFWAY
+550 HVRDLGGEEFWAF
-563 SEEEYSL
+563 SEENYCL
-570 INERTGERL
+570 INERTGEKL

-590 RADALRRQIAFRRA
+590 RADALRRQINFKRV
-604 TTTQKR
+604 QKTNN

>member
-1 MHERLVGTIILSRYG
+1 MHERLVGTLILSRYG

-36 LRGATDGDKV
+36 LRGAEDGDKV
-46 IVEILRDATRKQP
+46 IVEIIHAATRKQP
-59 PMGKIIDVLGHSGE
+59 PMGKVVDVLGHSGD
-73 NDTEMHAI
+73 NDAEMHAI
-81 LAEYGLPYDYPKQA
+81 LAEFGLPYDYPKQA
-95 EQEAAEIDSDISTQ
+95 EQEAEEIDSDISTQ

-138 FQIIKSP
+138 FKCLTS
-145 NGETNGQMVNDQMV
+145 NSESGLTSNSEAV
-159 NYEIGVHIADVTH
+159 YEIGVHIADVTH
-172 YIEQGSLLDEEA
+172 YVEQGTLLDTEA

-221 SVIFTMDAKAKVLKH
+221 SVIFTMDSKAKVLKH

-251 DQAQAI
+251 DQAQEI
-257 IDNQSEQG
+257 IDKMSAH
-265 ESVHGGTISGDVIAA
+265 SLTINSQLNDFSQLSTFNSQLYSAIA
-280 ITELNRLAGILREER
+280 ELNRLAGILREDR

-303 EREEIKVLVDDQG
+303 EREEIKVLVDDKG

-374 VHQFGYSMHLP
+374 VHQFGYSMNLP

-394 TRSATKAIKQ
+394 TRSATKAIKK
-404 LLANSTGSVEQ
+404 LLSDSTGSVEQ

-425 MPKAVYSTHNIG
+425 MPKAFYSTHNIG

-458 MMVHRLVAKYI
+458 MMVHRLVNKYLLTGKTQSTI
-469 LNSKQPTANGQQ
+469 GD
-481 PMANNLEEACRHCSD
+481 LEESCRHCSD

-512 QAEWMEQHLGET
+512 QAEWMEQHLGEA

-530 GVAEYGVYVQLADN
+530 GVTDYGLYVQLTDS

-550 HARDLGGEEFWAY
+550 HVRDLG
-563 SEEEYSL
+563 SEEYWTFSEENYCL
-570 INERTGERL
+570 INERTGEKL

-590 RADALRRQIAFRRA
+590 RADALRRQINF
-604 TTTQKR
+604 KRVQQ

>member
-36 LRGATDGDKV
+36 LRGAEDGDKV
-46 IVEILRDATRKQP
+46 IVEILRPATRKQP
-59 PMGKIIDVLGHSGE
+59 PMGKIVDVLGHSGE

-95 EQEAAEIDSDISTQ
+95 EQQAAEIDSDISTQ
-109 EIYRRRDMRDVLTF
+109 EIYRRRDMRDILTF

-138 FQIIKSP
+138 FQRLSP
-145 NGETNGQMVNDQMV
+145 LSDSGLSSLSEAV
-159 NYEIGVHIADVTH
+159 YEIGVHIADVTH

-242 IRSDVRLDY
+242 IRSDARLDY

-257 IDNQSEQG
+257 IDAANGQQPTANGQQPIANSQV
-265 ESVHGGTISGDVIAA
+265 ESA
-280 ITELNRLAGILREER
+280 ITELNKLAGILREER

-404 LLANSTGSVEQ
+404 LLADSTGSVEQ

-481 PMANNLEEACRHCSD
+481 PIANDLEEACRHCSD

-530 GVAEYGVYVQLADN
+530 GVTEYGVYVQLADN

>member
-1 MHERLVGTIILSRYG
+1 MHERIVGTIVLSRYG
-16 AEVLTDNKV
+16 AELLTDNKQY
-25 VSENIAVPPRY
+25 SENIAVAPRY
-36 LRGATDGDKV
+36 LHGATDGDKV
-46 IVEILRDATRKQP
+46 IVEIIHPATRKMP
-59 PMGKIIDVLGHSGE
+59 PMGKVVEVLGRAGNNE
-73 NDTEMHAI
+73 TEMHAI
-81 LAEYGLPYDYPKQA
+81 LAEYGLPYNYP
-95 EQEAAEIDSDISTQ
+95 QEAVAEAEEIDSDISTQ

-138 FQIIKSP
+138 FRRT
-145 NGETNGQMVNDQMV
+145 GEDE
-159 NYEIGVHIADVTH
+159 YEIGVHIADVTH
-172 YIEQGSLLDEEA
+172 YVQSGTLLDSEA
-184 YNRATSVYLVDR
+184 YNRGTSVYLVDR
-196 TIPMLPERLCNELCS
+196 TIPMLPERLCNFLCS

-221 SVIFTMDAKAKVLKH
+221 SVIFTMDSKAKVLKF

-242 IRSDVRLDY
+242 IRSDARLDY
-251 DQAQAI
+251 EQAQAI
-257 IDNQSEQG
+257 IDSDEASAKFG
-265 ESVHGGTISGDVIAA
+265 GDVASA
-280 ITELNRLAGILREER
+280 IRELNRLAAILREER
-295 FRHGAIDF
+295 FRHGAIEF
-303 EREEIKVLVDDQG
+303 EREEIKVLVDEKG
-316 KPTGFKLEESTPSH
+316 TPTGFQLQESTPSH

-363 DPDKI
+363 DPDKV

-374 VHQFGYSMHLP
+374 VHKFGYSMRLP
-385 KRDQKNENG
+385 KKDQKNENG
-394 TRSATKAIKQ
+394 TRGATKAIKQ
-404 LLANSTGSVEQ
+404 LLSDSEGTVEQ

-469 LNSKQPTANGQQ
+469 LSGKTQTTMGD
-481 PMANNLEEACRHCSD
+481 LEEACQHCSD

-512 QAEWMEQHLGET
+512 QAEWLQNHIGEV

-530 GVAEYGVYVQLADN
+530 GVTEYGAYVQLTDS
-544 HCEGLL
+544 HCEGLI
-550 HARDLGGEEFWAY
+550 HVREMGGEDYWSFCEDDY
-563 SEEEYSL
+563 CL
-570 INERTGERL
+570 INDRTGEKL
-579 TLGDKIRVEVL
+579 TLGDRIRVEVI
-590 RADALRRQIAFRRA
+590 RADALQRRIDFRRA
-604 TTTQKR
+604 

>member
-1 MHERLVGTIILSRYG
+1 MHERIVGTIVLSRYG
-16 AEVLTDNKV
+16 AELLTDNKQYG
-25 VSENIAVPPRY
+25 ENIAVAPRY
-36 LRGATDGDKV
+36 LHGATDGDKV
-46 IVEILRDATRKQP
+46 IVEIIHPATRKMP
-59 PMGKIIDVLGHSGE
+59 PMGKVVEVLGRAGNNE
-73 NDTEMHAI
+73 TEMHAI
-81 LAEYGLPYDYPKQA
+81 LAEYGLPYNYP
-95 EQEAAEIDSDISTQ
+95 QEAVAEAEEIDSDISTQ

-138 FQIIKSP
+138 FRRT
-145 NGETNGQMVNDQMV
+145 GEDE
-159 NYEIGVHIADVTH
+159 YEIGVHIADVTH
-172 YIEQGSLLDEEA
+172 YVQSGTLLDSEA
-184 YNRATSVYLVDR
+184 YNRGTSVYLVDR
-196 TIPMLPERLCNELCS
+196 TIPMLPERLCNFLCS

-221 SVIFTMDAKAKVLKH
+221 SVIFTMDSKAKVLKF

-242 IRSDVRLDY
+242 IRSDARLDY
-251 DQAQAI
+251 EQAQAI
-257 IDNQSEQG
+257 IDSDEASAKFG
-265 ESVHGGTISGDVIAA
+265 GDVASA
-280 ITELNRLAGILREER
+280 IRELNRLAAILREER
-295 FRHGAIDF
+295 FRHGGIEF
-303 EREEIKVLVDDQG
+303 EREEIKVLVDEKG
-316 KPTGFKLEESTPSH
+316 TPTGFQLQESTPSH

-363 DPDKI
+363 DPDKV

-374 VHQFGYSMHLP
+374 VHKFGYSMRLP
-385 KRDQKNENG
+385 KKDQKNENG
-394 TRSATKAIKQ
+394 TRGATKAIKQ
-404 LLANSTGSVEQ
+404 LLSDSEGTVEQ

-469 LNSKQPTANGQQ
+469 LSGKTQTTMGD
-481 PMANNLEEACRHCSD
+481 LEEACQHCSD

-512 QAEWMEQHLGET
+512 QAEWLQNHIGEV

-530 GVAEYGVYVQLADN
+530 GVTEYGAYVQLTDS
-544 HCEGLL
+544 HCEGLI
-550 HARDLGGEEFWAY
+550 HVREMGGEDYWSF
-563 SEEEYSL
+563 SEDDYCL
-570 INERTGERL
+570 INDRTGEKL
-579 TLGDKIRVEVL
+579 TLGDRIRVEVV
-590 RADALRRQIAFRRA
+590 RADALQRRIDFRRA
-604 TTTQKR
+604 